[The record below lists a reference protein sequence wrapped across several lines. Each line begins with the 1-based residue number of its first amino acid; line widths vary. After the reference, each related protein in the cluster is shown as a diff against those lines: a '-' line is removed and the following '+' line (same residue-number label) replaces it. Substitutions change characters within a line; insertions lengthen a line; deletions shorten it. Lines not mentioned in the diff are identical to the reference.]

1 MPTSIPGT
9 SMPTRSSSLRAAAC
23 VLLALGLATGCQT
36 ADRINEDQ
44 GRVGIADALLN
55 EPTAVAGAAMMPVDG
70 GGSLGSVTF
79 AQYGDIVVVRARLLG
94 LPSDRVFGLHVH
106 EGRTCADRASS
117 VGAHFNPGN
126 APHGRPGT
134 PPHHAGDLPNLRSDA
149 DGFAGVAHDTRALS
163 ITIGAISVLGRV
175 VVVSS
180 RADDHRTPPAGNSGA
195 PLACGFIRREGR
207 VFSTPG
213 G

>member
-1 MPTSIPGT
+1 MLF
-9 SMPTRSSSLRAAAC
+9 RSSPLRTAAWAAL
-23 VLLALGLATGCQT
+23 VLGLATGCQT
-36 ADRINEDQ
+36 VDRINEERD
-44 GRVGIADALLN
+44 RVGVADALLN
-55 EPTAVAGAAMMPVDG
+55 DPTAVASAVMMLVDG
-70 GGSLGSVTF
+70 RGSLGSVTF

-94 LPSDRVFGLHVH
+94 LPPGRTFGLHVH

-180 RADDHRTPPAGNSGA
+180 RADDHKTQPDGNSGE